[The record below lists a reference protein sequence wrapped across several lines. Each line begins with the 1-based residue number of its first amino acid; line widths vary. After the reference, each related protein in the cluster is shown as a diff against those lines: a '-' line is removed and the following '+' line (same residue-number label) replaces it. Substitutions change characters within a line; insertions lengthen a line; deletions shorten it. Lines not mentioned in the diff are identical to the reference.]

1 MRVRADIELETNYL
15 CVATLIKQK
24 LFKMEGEQMFLPD
37 HMPAHEL
44 EEEPQAE
51 LTAEQLLQHIR
62 NLTNTQQH
70 LINTINQMKR
80 RAEDPFLQFK
90 TPDPI
95 KNLATFSGNKKE
107 TQAWVDDTQST
118 LDLFENYKDTP
129 TYAQI
134 IRAVKNKITDQAKE
148 ILIAAGNPNDWDE
161 IKEVLLNAYGDRR
174 DLTSHIQS
182 LFYIKQGNK
191 TLSEYFN
198 KIKSIDTAIKATA
211 SNMEEYK
218 DSTRAINKL
227 ISLITLTRFVD
238 GLGEQLS
245 MHVRS
250 YRPDTVEEAYN
261 ITMQYSNAAY
271 RQKLDR
277 KSNTDYDLQKDKRS
291 NQKQYQQPKINNNT
305 NPNTSSPFNKSFNQ
319 NSNQSGNFKNRN
331 QKQLIDEDV
340 SMRTARSK
348 TQVNTHVSKTANE
361 EENDE
366 PEYDATSHPDNS
378 ALESDDDAFFVGE
391 ELNFLL
397 ARRSERET

>member
-1 MRVRADIELETNYL
+1 MIVPDLPPAPELE
-15 CVATLIKQK
+15 
-24 LFKMEGEQMFLPD
+24 MEDQQP
-37 HMPAHEL
+37 
-44 EEEPQAE
+44 PQVVPPQVQQQE
-51 LTAEQLLQHIR
+51 ISAEQLLEHIR
-62 NLTNTQQH
+62 NLTDTQQD
-70 LINTINQMKR
+70 LIATIRQMK
-80 RAEDPFLQFK
+80 AKADDPFLQFK

-107 TQAWVDDTQST
+107 TQAWIEDTQNT
-118 LDLFENYKDTP
+118 LDLFEMYKGSL

-134 IRAVKNKITDQAKE
+134 IRAVKNKITNEAKE
-148 ILIAAGNPNDWDE
+148 ILIAAGNPNTWEE
-161 IKEVLLNAYGDRR
+161 IKEILMNAYGDRR

-198 KIKSIDTAIKATA
+198 KIKGIDTAIKATA
-211 SNMEEYK
+211 SGIEEYK
-218 DSTRAINKL
+218 NSTRAINKL

-250 YRPDTVEEAYN
+250 YRPDTLEEAYN

-277 KSNTDYDLQKDKRS
+277 KSNHEYDFQKDKRL
-291 NQKQYQQPKINNNT
+291 NPKQMQQSKPAYGA
-305 NPNTSSPFNKSFNQ
+305 NQ
-319 NSNQSGNFKNRN
+319 NATAPNQNKTFNNQNLNQSGNFKPRP

-348 TQVNTHVSKTANE
+348 TQINTHVVGNDKT
-361 EENDE
+361 DE
-366 PEYDATSHPDNS
+366 PELDTAPSDDKS
-378 ALESDDDAFFVGE
+378 VLESDDDEYFVGE
-391 ELNFLL
+391 ELNFLQGL
-397 ARRSERET
+397 KEEHET